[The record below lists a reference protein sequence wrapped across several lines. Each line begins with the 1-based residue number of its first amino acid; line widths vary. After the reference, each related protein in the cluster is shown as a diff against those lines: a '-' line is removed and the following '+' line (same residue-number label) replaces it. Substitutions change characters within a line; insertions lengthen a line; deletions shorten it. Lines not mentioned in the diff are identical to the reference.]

1 MNQID
6 IYGDIGESLWG
17 DSISANDVKSAL
29 SGMTGD
35 VLVRINSAGGSVFD
49 GFAIYNL
56 LREYKGSV
64 TVKIDALAASAAS
77 VVAMAGD
84 SIEMADNALF
94 MMHNPWTFALG
105 ESKDMIKTAE
115 LLDKIRDSIV
125 ATYKVKTD
133 LSSDEISDMMDQ
145 ETWLSADEAIEKGF
159 VTSKSSESA
168 EINNKIEKPWMN
180 RVIEPQE
187 KQPDMAFL
195 NIQKRKLK
203 LLQADA

>member
-125 ATYKVKTD
+125 ATYKAKTD